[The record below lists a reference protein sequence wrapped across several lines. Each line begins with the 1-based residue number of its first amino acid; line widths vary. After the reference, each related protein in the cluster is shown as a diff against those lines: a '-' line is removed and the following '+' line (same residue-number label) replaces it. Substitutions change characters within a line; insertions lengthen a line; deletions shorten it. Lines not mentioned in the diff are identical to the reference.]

1 MKSIGRFFK
10 KLFDAVSRFFQMIG
24 RDRLTVYAAQA
35 AFFIIASTVPFAILL
50 IGIARY
56 VIDIEW
62 LLGLIS
68 RHLEGELGTILTTLV
83 KEVVAKTGAP
93 LFSITILT
101 VIWSA
106 TRGVFSVT
114 RGIAEAYGVHIKE
127 NFLWDVLRSLIYTFV
142 FLGFIIIT
150 LVALVFAETIIIAAR
165 QFFPLFTLVFNIIKN
180 CAPIILSVL
189 LTLFF
194 AFIFDT
200 VSRKGRRFSRA
211 EYKGLS
217 GKLPRGFL
225 AQLPGAAFSALGW
238 VLCSYFFAIYLR
250 YFPGFSYLYGSLTT
264 LMFLMMWI
272 YFCMFILMLGAEVNK
287 VVFHKWNIVQL
298 HKDRIEEKKR
308 KKAAL
313 ARVRTY
319 SVSFGRKKNKK
330 D

>member
-142 FLGFIIIT
+142 FLGFT
-150 LVALVFAETIIIAAR
+150 VTGALIAK
-165 QFFPLFTLVFNIIKN
+165 L
-180 CAPIILSVL
+180 
-189 LTLFF
+189 
-194 AFIFDT
+194 IF
-200 VSRKGRRFSRA
+200 SRFSP
-211 EYKGLS
+211 S
-217 GKLPRGFL
+217 
-225 AQLPGAAFSALGW
+225 FS
-238 VLCSYFFAIYLR
+238 I
-250 YFPGFSYLYGSLTT
+250 
-264 LMFLMMWI
+264 
-272 YFCMFILMLGAEVNK
+272 
-287 VVFHKWNIVQL
+287 
-298 HKDRIEEKKR
+298 
-308 KKAAL
+308 
-313 ARVRTY
+313 
-319 SVSFGRKKNKK
+319 
-330 D
+330 